1 VVSSRPYRLR
11 TIPRRHVRDPTEE
24 DPIADDPLPLL
35 LIAGSR
41 LAGQPGV
48 TASELDPLVR
58 RLTRL
63 DPGVDSDGHA
73 QRALTGLLPP
83 LWEGGWQPADLVH
96 AVRRRTSQRGARLVA
111 AAIRADATASG
122 AADRAPAAWVAQLV
136 AVSTGATSVAEWWRA
151 EQVAAADAWRDVLRV
166 LGVVRDLPPLELLLP
181 PPAAWSLGSRLEPGI
196 AAGADPKLLGRIR
209 ALLAKAESTD
219 FVEEAEAFTAKAQSL
234 MARHAIDTAV
244 LAQRPGAPRTPVT
257 ARRLHLE
264 DPHLDA
270 KAAVVQAVGSA
281 NGVRVVLVPAL
292 GMATLVGLAD
302 DLDVV
307 ELLVTSLLLQAGRA
321 MNAAT
326 RGGGSRVRSTAYRRG
341 FLYAFAQRIGER
353 LAGERDQATEEA
365 AATYG
370 EALLPVLAAR
380 ERAVADAVSELFPR
394 LSQRTG
400 RTVDAA
406 GWYAGRQ
413 AADDADLGTRQRPL
427 APGAD

>member
-1 VVSSRPYRLR
+1 
-11 TIPRRHVRDPTEE
+11 
-24 DPIADDPLPLL
+24 
-35 LIAGSR
+35 
-41 LAGQPGV
+41 
-48 TASELDPLVR
+48 
-58 RLTRL
+58 
-63 DPGVDSDGHA
+63 
-73 QRALTGLLPP
+73 
-83 LWEGGWQPADLVH
+83 
-96 AVRRRTSQRGARLVA
+96 